1 MNTKTKGKVK
11 GKAIIGIAMAAIMFA
26 SVFLALVPMGTA
38 RDADDGTIVTGD
50 TLFAG
55 ESGLAF
61 NNASFLGTIVRLEG
75 QDNGAEGEI
84 ITIADAYNFYIPTDA
99 VEGVYN
105 VMNDTP
111 AIAGEVT
118 IKKPSITGNV
128 YLAGTVDSI
137 VGESIPVG
145 QPIKIRASPNFGGFI
160 MDAGTNNSG
169 NIKIK
174 LIDPDGMETVNKTAA
189 YGARIHWEDIDTT
202 GWDTGEWTVKI
213 TSDKDTCNEV
223 DVSSPEYKF
232 TIRSEELEITARKDE
247 VGKGDD
253 IVLTISGNP
262 NRDYYF
268 AIENIVEGEEPMIQA
283 TTGVTRNTTSPYDNT
298 VAWVLMNSAGT
309 RDIKINTTKAD
320 ERTYTMHVFDTF
332 GIPGAEPNATNWY
345 ELPDD
350 VKNEVDDDDVKVK
363 VTEAAVTFD
372 MPASVVI
379 GEDVTIKGTISA
391 GDKVDIVI
399 EDANVVF
406 DDVSVDGNNEFDE
419 DWETAGLTK
428 GSYTIDVYIDCEVDT
443 ENPEDYEDID
453 EDGSTSIRLVVGGL
467 DAEQLRNVIAED
479 DDYTIEG
486 TATGVDDVDIILI
499 GPDGYPPGETS
510 VGVEHGLDILST
522 SVTDNEFS
530 EDIEMGGP
538 GFDTG
543 MWIAL
548 VLAPGRDGEYATR
561 DNAEA
566 GGLKLDSFPDL
577 DGKNQEQI
585 LAIIKDNTVEVAG
598 SDDLFVERTF
608 RVESGYVRLETIAP
622 VAVGEPLVISGTT
635 NREPDTRITIST
647 FAGPMDLPTA
657 FADVEWPTKNGGVF
671 NATINTTDAVVGTY
685 TIEADDGDGNTDTKT
700 VDILTVVPTPTPTEV
715 TPTPTVTATPTAPP
729 TATPT
734 PTPTETP
741 TPTPPGFEAVF
752 AIGGL
757 LAVAYL
763 VLRRRK

>member
-1 MNTKTKGKVK
+1 MKTKTKGKR
-11 GKAIIGIAMAAIMFA
+11 GKAIIGIAMAAIMVA
-26 SVFLALVPMGTA
+26 SVFVALMPMGTA
-38 RDADDGTIVTGD
+38 RDLGDGTIVTGD

-61 NNASFLGTIVRLEG
+61 NTTSFLGTIVRLDG

-84 ITIADAYNFYIPTDA
+84 ITIADASNFYIPTDA
-99 VEGVYN
+99 VEGVYD

-111 AIAGEVT
+111 DIAGEVT
-118 IKKPSITGNV
+118 IKQPSITGNV
-128 YLAGTVDSI
+128 YIAGKVDSI

-160 MDAGTNNSG
+160 RDANTGEWG

-174 LIDPDGMETVNKTAA
+174 LIDPDGVETMNTTAA

-232 TIRSEELEITARKDE
+232 RIRSEELEITARKDE

-262 NRDYYF
+262 NRYYYF

-283 TTGVTRNTTSPYDNT
+283 TTGVTRNTTSPYNNI
-298 VAWVLMNSAGT
+298 VAWVEMSSAGT
-309 RDIKINTTKAD
+309 RDVKINTTKAD

-332 GIPGAEPNATNWY
+332 EIVGAEPNAIDWY

-363 VTEAAVTFD
+363 VTEAGVTFD
-372 MPASVVI
+372 MPTSAVI
-379 GEDVTIKGTISA
+379 GEDVTIKGTVSA
-391 GDKVDIVI
+391 GDSVDIVI
-399 EDANVVF
+399 EDTNKVF
-406 DDVSVDGNNEFDE
+406 DDISVDENSEFDE

-443 ENPEDYEDID
+443 KNPEDYEDID

-467 DAEQLRNVIAED
+467 DAEHLRNVIAED

-499 GPDGYPPGETS
+499 GPDGYPPDETS
-510 VGVEHGLDILST
+510 LGVEYGLDILST

-530 EDIEMGGP
+530 EDIEMGGA

-543 MWIAL
+543 RWIAL
-548 VLAPGRDGEYATR
+548 VLAPGRDGEYAALGTP
-561 DNAEA
+561 EA

-585 LAIIKDNTVEVAG
+585 LAVIKDNTVDVAG
-598 SDDLFVERTF
+598 SDDLLVERTF
-608 RVESGYVRLETIAP
+608 RVESGYVRLDPIAS

-635 NREPDTRITIST
+635 NREPDTRISIST

-657 FADVEWPTKNGGVF
+657 FADVEWTTASEGVF
-671 NATINTTDAVVGTY
+671 NATIDTTDVVVGTY

-700 VDILTVVPTPTPTEV
+700 VEILTEVPATPTPVVEVTATPEV
-715 TPTPTVTATPTAPP
+715 TPTIPPATPTPEP
-729 TATPT
+729 TPT
-734 PTPTETP
+734 PTPT
-741 TPTPPGFEAVF
+741 PGFEAVF
-752 AIGGL
+752 AIAGL

-763 VLRRRK
+763 VQRKRRE